1 MEAEHKHKICFLIQT
16 SMVQVE
22 GIGKDIAMGLE
33 TVCNI
38 SMTVVEPWR
47 PSGNQNGNEKR

>member
-38 SMTVVEPWR
+38 SMTVVEP
-47 PSGNQNGNEKR
+47 